1 MIKILIPIL
10 LLLFVVNNGL
20 LAQDVNDS
28 SENQDSGK
36 LVISTN
42 LEEFYVV
49 IDHDIKGF
57 QKISSGDTLE
67 LKKGIHSITLVWET
81 IRDYEFSIFINPNEV
96 AEKNLTIYQFSNPIS
111 NSFQLLENRENVS
124 IATDKN
130 SEIFINGE
138 SIGTEQATLF
148 LNPGKYDLFI
158 SNPDHG
164 SLNKTL
170 SVGYLEYSSLARYNK
185 NPNPIPIYKKLV
197 PSLGYFARGDS
208 KEGWI
213 TLGVLS
219 TTGLLVLQSRYAF
232 ESYESRYNQAVASY
246 RNAESPQL
254 ALRYRREAESLN
266 NDMEKANRATLR
278 YTLLSSLIYLYT
290 IIDSSIKPKEGYK
303 LISNYKSLSR
313 VNLQLAGNHF
323 RTHLSLNFSFRL

>member
-1 MIKILIPIL
+1 MIKIIIPIL

-28 SENQDSGK
+28 LDNKDSGK

-96 AEKNLTIYQFSNPIS
+96 AEKNLTIYQFSNAIS

-170 SVGYLEYSSLARYNK
+170 RVDYLEYSTLARYNQH
-185 NPNPIPIYKKLV
+185 PNPIPSYAKLIPGLSYLSSRQTKKAALTYSTLTLFAGAFISNNRQYKEK
-197 PSLGYFARGDS
+197 
-208 KEGWI
+208 
-213 TLGVLS
+213 
-219 TTGLLVLQSRYAF
+219 
-232 ESYESRYNQAVASY
+232 
-246 RNAESPQL
+246 
-254 ALRYRREAESLN
+254 RELFDVQN
-266 NDMEKANRATLR
+266 KAYLETVSGQEATLR
-278 YTLLSSLIYLYT
+278 YNEAQNTLDEMESINLKRNFLFISASVLYAITT
-290 IIDSSIKPKEGYK
+290 IDAFKKPKEGYSYSNK
-303 LISNYKSLSR
+303 LTPQISVLRKD
-313 VNLQLAGNHF
+313 GNGAYIMGIGF
-323 RTHLSLNFSFRL
+323 KKGF